1 MNNVDTIFALSS
13 GGGKSGVA
21 VVRIS
26 GANLRP
32 VADKMAGRA
41 VTSRMAHLAN
51 LRDDNNQLI
60 DQALILYFP
69 APHSF
74 TGEDVIEIH
83 CHGAPAVIRKIFDYL
98 ATQNMRMA
106 TPGEFSR
113 RAFDNNKMDL
123 ADVDGLAA
131 LLDAQTDRQ
140 RQVALKSMTGGDGRV
155 YDAWRR
161 QMIEIAAYSAAILDY
176 ADDDLPPNIGAR
188 LRERTQKLYD
198 EIRTALSRYG
208 AVRAVRG
215 GFNIALVGNPNV
227 GKSSLFNR
235 MVGAN
240 RAIVSDVPGTTRD
253 VVTANLDI
261 DGYMVNLSDTAG
273 LRDTTDAVE
282 KIGIERTYDEIEN
295 ADLVLRVVTAD
306 DTEYKLA
313 DNEILVVNKSDLAGA
328 ARADA
333 IQISAKTGD
342 GMDELMRAVR
352 GRMHELMD
360 GAESQLVVNAR
371 THGLLCD
378 AANALADAIDAG
390 DNFDIVAENVRAA
403 SVAIGKILG
412 TISATDVMD
421 ATFGQLCLGK

>member
-41 VTSRMAHLAN
+41 VTPRMAHLAN
-51 LRDDNNQLI
+51 LRDNNNQLI

-140 RQVALKSMTGGDGRV
+140 RQLALKSMTGGDGRV
-155 YDAWRR
+155 YDAWRG

-328 ARADA
+328 ARADT

-342 GMDELMRAVR
+342 GMDELMHAVR

-360 GAESQLVVNAR
+360 GAESQLAVNAR

-412 TISATDVMD
+412 TISAADVMD

>member
-1 MNNVDTIFALSS
+1 HF
-13 GGGKSGVA
+13 
-21 VVRIS
+21 
-26 GANLRP
+26 ANLH
-32 VADKMAGRA
+32 DDAGR
-41 VTSRMAHLAN
+41 
-51 LRDDNNQLI
+51 LI
-60 DQALILYFP
+60 DQVLVLYFP
-69 APHSF
+69 APRSF

-83 CHGAPAVIRKIFDYL
+83 CHGAPAVIRKIFDFL

-131 LLDAQTDRQ
+131 LLDAQTERQ
-140 RQVALKSMTGGDGRV
+140 RQMALKSMTGGDGRV
-155 YDAWRR
+155 YDAWRT

-176 ADDDLPPNIGAR
+176 ADDDLPPNIANTVR
-188 LRERTQKLYD
+188 DRTQKLYD
-198 EIRTALSRYG
+198 EIQSALSRYA

-235 MVGAN
+235 MVGTA

-273 LRDTTDAVE
+273 LRDTNDTVE
-282 KIGIERTYDEIEN
+282 RIGIERTYNEMEN

-306 DTEYKLA
+306 DVPDTIA
-313 DNEILVVNKSDLAGA
+313 DNEILVINKSDLNECHPHSN
-328 ARADA
+328 A
-333 IQISAKTGD
+333 ICISAHTGD
-342 GMDELMRAVR
+342 GMDTLMTQIRT
-352 GRMHELMD
+352 RMHTLMD

-371 THGLLCD
+371 THALLTD
-378 AANALADAIDAG
+378 ALDALGAAIRAG
-390 DNFDIVAENVRAA
+390 DNFDIMAENVRMA

-412 TISATDVMD
+412 VISAADVMD